1 MVKPYGR
8 NYVSGMEHNLKQKIG
23 LRVKAARAQKGM
35 TQPQLAEV
43 INKAFETV
51 SNIERGKTAPNF
63 QTLLDISVALG
74 VPMRNF
80 FDGVENSEPE
90 NKRQE
95 LVIQSQVLAGQMDE
109 LTLALWQK
117 LGEVLLEEQSKE

>member
-1 MVKPYGR
+1 MVKLHGR
-8 NYVSGMEHNLKQKIG
+8 NYISSMEHNLKQKIG

-63 QTLLDISVALG
+63 QTLLDISIALG
-74 VPMRNF
+74 VPMRDF
-80 FDGVENSEPE
+80 FDGVENSEPD

-95 LVIQSQVLAGQMDE
+95 LVIKSQVLAGQMDE
-109 LTLALWQK
+109 QTLALWQK
-117 LGEVLLEEQSKE
+117 LGEVLLEEQNEE

>member
-1 MVKPYGR
+1 MVKHHGR
-8 NYVSGMEHNLKQKIG
+8 NYISGMEHNLKQKIG
-23 LRVKAARAQKGM
+23 LRVKAARMQKGM

-74 VPMRNF
+74 VPMRDF

-95 LVIQSQVLAGQMDE
+95 LVIQSQVLAGQMNE
-109 LTLALWQK
+109 QTLALWQK
-117 LGEVLLEEQSKE
+117 LGEVLLEEQNKE